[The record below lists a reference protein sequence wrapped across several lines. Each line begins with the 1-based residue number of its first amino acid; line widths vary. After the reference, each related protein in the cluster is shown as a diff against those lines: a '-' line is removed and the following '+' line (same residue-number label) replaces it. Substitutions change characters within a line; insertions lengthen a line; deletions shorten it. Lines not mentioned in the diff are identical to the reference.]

1 MAKNG
6 KLDLAKVRNIGV
18 IAHIDAGKTTTTE
31 RILYYTGNIHRIGE
45 VHDGTA
51 TTDYMP
57 QERERGITITAAA
70 ITAEWKGYQVNL
82 IDTPGHVD
90 FTAEVQRSLRVLD
103 GGVVVFDGVAG
114 VEPQSETVWRQ
125 ADEYGVPRICL
136 VNKMDR
142 VGANYER
149 CIDMMKKRLSAKPVP
164 IHWPYGEGY
173 EFKGIIDLFNQQLV
187 TYGNDLGTDI
197 KVEPIPAELEDLV
210 ETKRAAMIEL
220 IVEND
225 EFLLEKYLTGEE
237 ISQDELKAGLRAA
250 TVAGHIQPVLCGSA
264 LKNKGVQLLL
274 DAVVDLLPSPLD
286 IPAVKGTDPDDEEKE
301 ILRHANDDEPLS
313 ALIFKIITDPYVGR
327 LAFVRVYSGVLRTGT
342 TLTNSTKGRRERIG
356 RIVRMFAASREDV
369 EEVHA
374 GDIAALLGLKDTF
387 TGDTLCDPDKPV
399 VLEKIKFPA
408 PVIQVAIEPKTKG
421 DQDKMGVA
429 LRKLSEEDPT
439 FQVSVD
445 DQIGQTIIA
454 GMGELHLEV
463 LVDRLMREFKVD
475 ATVGRPRVSYRET
488 ITKHVRIDTTF
499 KRQTGGSGQ
508 YARVVVEFEPIPE
521 DEQAKVDGPLDFV
534 NEIRGASIPNEFV
547 KPTRNGIADAMS
559 GGVIA
564 GYPVVGIRARLV
576 DGASHEVDSSEIA
589 FKIAGSMCLKEGV
602 QKGGPI
608 LLEPMMKIE
617 VVSPDEYTGDI
628 IGNLSARRAIIQGM
642 EPRGDGASSI
652 KASVPLAEMFG
663 YATDLRNMTQG
674 RGSFSMEFEKYNPV
688 PNSVAD
694 EIIKGSR

>member
-149 CIDMMKKRLSAKPVP
+149 CIEMMKKRLAAKPVP

-173 EFKGIIDLFNQQLV
+173 EFKGIIDLFNEQLV

-197 KVEPIPAELEDLV
+197 KVEPIPAELKELV
-210 ETKRAAMIEL
+210 ATKRAEMLEL

-225 EFLLEKYLTGEE
+225 EYLLEKYLTEE
-237 ISQDELKAGLRAA
+237 EVSHEELKAGLRAA
-250 TVAGHIQPVLCGSA
+250 TVAGRIQPVLCGSA

-286 IPAVKGTDPDDEEKE
+286 VPPVKGNHPDDEEKE
-301 ILRHANDDEPLS
+301 LLRGPSDDEPMAGLV
-313 ALIFKIITDPYVGR
+313 FKIITDPYVGR
-327 LAFVRVYSGVLRTGT
+327 LAFVRVYSGVLKTGT
-342 TLTNSTKGRRERIG
+342 TVSNSTKGRRERIG
-356 RIVRMFAASREDV
+356 RLVRMFAASREDI

-387 TGDTLCDPDKPV
+387 TGDTLCDQDQPI

-429 LRKLSEEDPT
+429 LRKLAEEDPT

-521 DEQAKVDGPLDFV
+521 DELEKVAGPLDFL
-534 NEIRGASIPNEFV
+534 NEIRGASIPSEFV

-564 GYPVVGIRARLV
+564 GYPVVGVRARLV
-576 DGASHEVDSSEIA
+576 DGASHDVDSSEIA

-617 VVSPDEYTGDI
+617 VVSPDEYSGDI
-628 IGNLSARRAIIQGM
+628 IGNLSSRRAIIQGM
-642 EPRGDGASSI
+642 EPRGEGASSI

-688 PNSVAD
+688 PNSVAE

>member
-149 CIDMMKKRLSAKPVP
+149 CIEMMKKRLSAKPVP

-173 EFKGIIDLFNQQLV
+173 EFKGIIDLFNEQLV

-197 KVEPIPAELEDLV
+197 KVEPIPAELKDLV
-210 ETKRAAMIEL
+210 ATKRAEMLEL

-225 EFLLEKYLTGEE
+225 EYLLEKYLTEE
-237 ISQDELKAGLRAA
+237 EVSHEELKAGLRAA
-250 TVAGHIQPVLCGSA
+250 TVAGRIQPVLCGSA

-286 IPAVKGTDPDDEEKE
+286 VPPVKGSHPDDEDKE
-301 ILRHANDDEPLS
+301 IFRGPSDDEPMAGLV
-313 ALIFKIITDPYVGR
+313 FKIITDPYVGR
-327 LAFVRVYSGVLRTGT
+327 LAFVRVYSGVLKTGT
-342 TLTNSTKGRRERIG
+342 TVSNSTKGRRERIG
-356 RIVRMFAASREDV
+356 RLVRMFAASREDI

-387 TGDTLCDPDKPV
+387 TGDTLCDQDQPI

-429 LRKLSEEDPT
+429 LRKLAEEDPT

-521 DEQAKVDGPLDFV
+521 DELEKVAGPLDFL
-534 NEIRGASIPNEFV
+534 NEIRGASIPSEFV

-564 GYPVVGIRARLV
+564 GYPVVGVRARLV
-576 DGASHEVDSSEIA
+576 DGASHDVDSSEIA

-617 VVSPDEYTGDI
+617 VVSPDEYSGDI
-628 IGNLSARRAIIQGM
+628 IGNLSSRRAIIQGM
-642 EPRGDGASSI
+642 EPRGEGASSI

-688 PNSVAD
+688 PNSVAE

>member
-149 CIDMMKKRLSAKPVP
+149 CIEMMKKRLSAKPVP

-237 ISQDELKAGLRAA
+237 INQDELKAGLRAA

-286 IPAVKGTDPDDEEKE
+286 IPAVKGSDPDDEEKE

-521 DEQAKVDGPLDFV
+521 DEQEKVDGPLDFV